1 MFKPVSKTRG
11 SGQTWICLP
20 SSTFSVSCWLPGR
33 WLTELPRS
41 QGSQGPCQLCILR
54 SLPSLRNS
62 GSGVPTAVWALLTSF
77 SASRKKP
84 RIRMEIFCG
93 GLLAYTPAP
102 SILSRTLLGLAL
114 EANIWIEH
122 KTLLTFPSWVTL
134 AQGLVGDWTL
144 GKRETKT

>member
-1 MFKPVSKTRG
+1 MFKLVSKTRG
-11 SGQTWICLP
+11 SGQTWTCLP
-20 SSTFSVSCWLPGR
+20 SSSFLVACWLPGS

-54 SLPSLRNS
+54 SLTSLRNS
-62 GSGVPTAVWALLTSF
+62 GSAVPTTVWALLTS
-77 SASRKKP
+77 SAASRKKP

-93 GLLAYTPAP
+93 GLLAYTQAP

-114 EANIWIEH
+114 EANIWIKH